1 VVTYG
6 LILVN
11 AVVFLVEL
19 VTTNGFDPCL
29 SGQLFYSF
37 GLVPYSVLHGA
48 QLSLQCSTGNVYIIG
63 YSPTAYFSLLSSMF
77 LHVSFLHI
85 FGNMLFLFVFG
96 PNIEARFGRPKYLGT
111 YLACGLAGEA
121 ATIATALLTGSNDL
135 YIPEVGAS
143 AAISGV
149 LAAYLVLLPR
159 SRVLSIIM
167 FFLIPISAF
176 WFIGGW
182 FILQVLYQLGGIDTG
197 VAYVA
202 HFGGFALGLV
212 IALAVRRTS
221 RGSRD
226 DEL

>member
-1 VVTYG
+1 M
-6 LILVN
+6 N
-11 AVVFLVEL
+11 AVVFVGEL
-19 VTTNGFDPCL
+19 ITTGGLDSCL

-37 GLVPYSVLHGA
+37 GLVPYSVLNGA
-48 QLSLQCSTGNVYIIG
+48 QLSLQCSSGNIYIIG
-63 YSPTAYFSLLSSMF
+63 HSPAVYFSLLSSMF
-77 LHVSFLHI
+77 LHVSYLHI

-96 PNIEARFGRPKYLGT
+96 PNVEARFGRPKYLAT

-121 ATIATALLTGSNDL
+121 ATMATALWTSSNDL
-135 YIPEVGAS
+135 YIPELGAS

-149 LAAYLVLLPR
+149 LAAYLILLPR

-182 FILQVLYQLGGIDTG
+182 FLLQVLYQLGGIDTG

-202 HFGGFALGLV
+202 HIGGFALGL
-212 IALAVRRTS
+212 IITLAVRGTTRKTQ
-221 RGSRD
+221 D
-226 DEL
+226 YEL